1 MGDKPMSLETQPE
14 GEPTIRRSGRTRRP
28 SVKTNIG
35 KEETNRKT
43 TRNNKRKT
51 QRDTNRRIKRG
62 IDKGVKIL
70 KKMKISFKK
79 MTTGVGIK
87 SDNIKKSLD
96 FVKSMKLVDIKQDL
110 KKNIQGY
117 VLKKIFGINSTKIV
131 RDILEVPA
139 SPGSVQGPVLYGCGS
154 SEKTPKLGGT
164 SSWFLPE
171 DLKNTGLVYCWGTLV
186 PCAFKQGKNS
196 GLGINH
202 EMEHVI
208 PCVIQ
213 FFINCLAQR
222 KNLTDSE
229 ETKYRKHHSIL
240 IDYIL
245 DLGYDKAKT
254 KSIALNIMKLLRR
267 QQVILGLPSISMFN
281 QIKCQKELIN
291 INIDINTFSL
301 SLSINDSVV
310 DEIVS
315 KMDSFEA
322 KGMTEKEGNISFM
335 PCGWCGINNQK
346 SAFFNEEVL
355 RQYYTNSNYQGDEEL
370 IERAVRE
377 AIAYKTADK
386 GNILREQCNKIC
398 EEYNKLNEFSP
409 LILSS
414 SIIILTT
421 IMKTCFDELGVSNDS
436 APELYKWCAKAKDIF
451 RESLSLLDG
460 RDEDITKLC
469 YDLGIQ
475 SNNVFTKEYLDMKDT
490 TVSDLIRMGGGA
502 EKVLTRQDTPIG
514 EQRVSVGDR
523 SMYLRPEVI
532 EEARDETMG
541 DKTLVFKDDETER
554 MGVDFE
560 PEPEEQSDIIIAED
574 KSGEY
579 TLNEYS
585 FRSVYHELLTL
596 FPDDNAFL
604 IMLNLVEGIDDS
616 EYDTDLYEELFSTGE
631 FSMNEYEELL
641 YNKITNTI
649 NECVE
654 LDYEIEE
661 SQAQSKKRK
670 TKRKSTKKSRRKKK
684 RKTTRK
690 KKKQSDLI
698 DKIIDRLGY

>member
-1 MGDKPMSLETQPE
+1 M
-14 GEPTIRRSGRTRRP
+14 
-28 SVKTNIG
+28 KT
-35 KEETNRKT
+35 
-43 TRNNKRKT
+43 
-51 QRDTNRRIKRG
+51 
-62 IDKGVKIL
+62 
-70 KKMKISFKK
+70 SFKK

-87 SDNIKKSLD
+87 SSNIKKSLD
-96 FVKSMKLVDIKQDL
+96 FVKSMVIVDIKKGL
-110 KKNIQGY
+110 KINIQGY
-117 VLKKIFGINSTKIV
+117 VLKKIFGIKSTKIV

-171 DLKNTGLVYCWGTLV
+171 HLKNTGLVYCWGTLV

-229 ETKYRKHHSIL
+229 GTNYRKHHSIL
-240 IDYIL
+240 IDYISGL
-245 DLGYDKAKT
+245 GLGYDEAKT

-281 QIKCQKELIN
+281 QIKCQKELISID
-291 INIDINTFSL
+291 ININTFSL
-301 SLSINDSVV
+301 LLSVNYPVV

-315 KMDSFEA
+315 KMDSSNA
-322 KGMTEKEGNISFM
+322 LGMSEKEGNISFM

-355 RQYYTNSNYQGDEEL
+355 RQYYTNSNYPRAAGDGGL
-370 IERAVRE
+370 IERAVSE

-386 GNILREQCNKIC
+386 KKILREQCNKIC
-398 EEYNKLNEFSP
+398 EEYNKLSEFSP

-421 IMKTCFDELGVSNDS
+421 IMKTCFDELDVSNDS

-451 RESLSLLDG
+451 SGSLSLLDG
-460 RDEDITKLC
+460 RDGDITKLC
-469 YDLGIQ
+469 SDLGVK
-475 SNNVFTKEYLDMKDT
+475 SNNAFTKEYLDMRDT
-490 TVSDLIRMGGGA
+490 TVSDLMVMRAGG
-502 EKVLTRQDTPIG
+502 EKVLNPQDTPG
-514 EQRVSVGDR
+514 EEQRVPAADASV
-523 SMYLRPEVI
+523 YLKPGESTPVKDDEI
-532 EEARDETMG
+532 ERMGVDLGSGTEITEDTGGTMEPG
-541 DKTLVFKDDETER
+541 ESTPVFKDDEDEDEDETEEI
-554 MGVDFE
+554 GVDFE
-560 PEPEEQSDIIIAED
+560 PEPEEQPGITIAED
-574 KSGEY
+574 KSDENS
-579 TLNEYS
+579 LNEYS
-585 FRSVYHELLTL
+585 FRSVCDELLTL

-604 IMLNLVEGIDDS
+604 IMLNLVEGIHDS
-616 EYDTDLYEELFSTGE
+616 EYDTELYEELFTTDEIPG
-631 FSMNEYEELL
+631 NEYEELL

-649 NECVE
+649 NDCEE

-661 SQAQSKKRK
+661 SQAKGKKKTKKKHKSRKNKKSIKKKTKRK
-670 TKRKSTKKSRRKKK
+670 SNRKKKRKSTKKKKK
-684 RKTTRK
+684 G
-690 KKKQSDLI
+690 DLI